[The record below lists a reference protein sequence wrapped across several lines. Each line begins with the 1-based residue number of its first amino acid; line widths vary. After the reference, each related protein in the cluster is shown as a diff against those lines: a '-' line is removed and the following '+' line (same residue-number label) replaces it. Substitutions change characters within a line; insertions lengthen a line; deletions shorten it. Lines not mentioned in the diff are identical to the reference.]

1 MTMKRVVM
9 MLGLVAALAATRP
22 AEAGGFWVGS
32 YGPPV
37 VAPVPFGLAGPTF
50 VGGFVPVAPV
60 MPIVVA
66 RPVVPV
72 VTPVVTTV
80 SYYSPAPVIVTRP
93 AVRYANRV
101 YRRSVLWGW

>member
-1 MTMKRVVM
+1 M
-9 MLGLVAALAATRP
+9 
-22 AEAGGFWVGS
+22 
-32 YGPPV
+32 
-37 VAPVPFGLAGPTF
+37 APVPYGLAGPTF

-60 MPIVVA
+60 VPIVVA
-66 RPVVPV
+66 RPIVPV

-101 YRRSVLWGW
+101 YRRGLLWGW